1 VFALQMT
8 AVLPITHAV
17 TPIPARPLRLPALLA
32 ALAVLLAAV
41 ALTAS
46 PAHANTGS
54 FVVGV
59 SDNKPG
65 TFFDPRLK
73 QVGIRTAR
81 VVIPWNAISRDPT
94 SVFSWMN
101 GARTQGIQPLVAFDR
116 TRGNQCPQR
125 PCNLPSVKQFN
136 REFRRFRR
144 AYPWVRYYTP
154 WNEANHPGQPTVKRP
169 DRVADFHNVIMR
181 NCKRCTVV
189 AGDPLDTP
197 GVGGWM
203 RSYEKRLKTRHKR
216 KVRIWGL
223 HNYISANY
231 FTRDRTVEA
240 LRATKAD
247 IWLTETGGIVQMLT
261 FDATRLEYDE
271 QRAARALDYA
281 FRVKTDFPCRVK
293 RIYVYN
299 WKAAPRDRFDTGL
312 IHPDGRARPAFEVLA
327 NAMQASSPVQQGKQR
342 CAEFRARQA
351 KQRRA
356 TRKAARTQAGT
367 RAAQQ
372 RKVTRR

>member
-1 VFALQMT
+1 MLGCHRVLSLQMRP
-8 AVLPITHAV
+8 AVPITGAV
-17 TPIPARPLRLPALLA
+17 TPHPARHLRLPALFAALA
-32 ALAVLLAAV
+32 ALLVVAGLAAGPV
-41 ALTAS
+41 
-46 PAHANTGS
+46 HANTGS
-54 FVVGV
+54 FAVGV

-81 VVIPWNAISRDPT
+81 LVIPWNAISRDPAG
-94 SVFSWMN
+94 VHAWLN
-101 GARTQGIQPLVAFDR
+101 GARSEGIQPLVAFDR
-116 TRGNQCPQR
+116 TRGNQCPKR
-125 PCNLPSVKQFN
+125 PCYLPTVKQFD
-136 REFRRFRR
+136 REFRTFRR

-154 WNEANHPGQPTVKRP
+154 WNEANHPGQPTAKRP
-169 DRVADFHNVIMR
+169 DRVADYHDVIMR

-189 AGDPLDTP
+189 AGDPLDTA

-203 RSYEKRLKTRHKR
+203 RSYEKRLRTRHKR
-216 KVRIWGL
+216 KVAIWGL

-231 FTRDRTVEA
+231 FTRARTVEA

-247 IWLTETGGIVQMLT
+247 VWLTETGGIVQMLT

-312 IHPDGRARPAFEVLA
+312 INPDGRARPAFQVLA
-327 NAMQASSPVQQGKQR
+327 NAMQASSPVQQGPQR

-351 KQRRA
+351 KQRR
-356 TRKAARTQAGT
+356 G
-367 RAAQQ
+367 
-372 RKVTRR
+372 